1 MKRSAIVFLA
11 ASMVAALIPQAL
23 EAGVGIKAGYSLA
36 KFTQTSTLLPIPD
49 WGYSKFFVGG
59 LSFEGGLGF
68 FSLQPEI
75 LYVRMGGKVSIDADN
90 SLENQ
95 LEYIQAP
102 VLLKLN
108 IMPGPIRP
116 FIYGG
121 GYGAYLMRAKGIL
134 VVAGVPQEAPL
145 TDNFERLD
153 YGVVGGAGLSIGL
166 AGISV
171 SIEGRYNHGL
181 KNILKDPA
189 AGESIKN
196 RCLMALVGL
205 NF

>member
-11 ASMVAALIPQAL
+11 AALVAAVVPQAL
-23 EAGVGIKAGYSLA
+23 DAGVGIKGGYSLA
-36 KFTQTSTLLPIPD
+36 RFSETPSGTPA
-49 WGYSKFFVGG
+49 WGDLKFFTGG

-75 LYVRMGGKVSIDADN
+75 LYVRMGGKVTFDAAN
-90 SLENQ
+90 NLENQ

-102 VLLKLN
+102 VLVKFNL
-108 IMPGPIRP
+108 MPGPIRP

-121 GYGAYLMRAKGIL
+121 GYGAYLIRAKGII
-134 VVAGVPQEAPL
+134 VVDGGEPQTAPL

-153 YGVVGGAGLSIGL
+153 YGLVGGAGLAIGL
-166 AGISV
+166 AGVSV
-171 SIEGRYNHGL
+171 SIEGRYNYGL
-181 KNILKDPA
+181 RNIVRDPA

>member
-1 MKRSAIVFLA
+1 MKRLAIVFLA
-11 ASMVAALIPQAL
+11 AALVAALVPQAL
-23 EAGVGIKAGYSLA
+23 DAGVGIKGGYSLA
-36 KFTQTSTLLPIPD
+36 KFAQTSALPVPT
-49 WGYSKFFVGG
+49 WGNTKFFVGG

-75 LYVRMGGKVSIDADN
+75 LYVRMGGKYTIDADN
-90 SLENQ
+90 SLENR

-102 VLLKLN
+102 VLIKLN

-121 GYGAYLMRAKGIL
+121 GYGAYLVKAKGIM

-166 AGISV
+166 AGVSV
-171 SIEGRYNHGL
+171 SIEGRYNYGL

-189 AGESIKN
+189 AGETMKN